1 MVNREIKKP
10 KKTKRENNVLR
21 LGSKGGGGGVGGGG
35 GGVGSAWVESGWGVA
50 AGVGW
55 DGVTGGRGGGACL
68 GSWDMILGTTSAGV
82 LCCVVFSPK
91 KKKRKRNMGLVSF
104 N

>member
-35 GGVGSAWVESGWGVA
+35 GGVGSA
-50 AGVGW
+50 
-55 DGVTGGRGGGACL
+55 
-68 GSWDMILGTTSAGV
+68 
-82 LCCVVFSPK
+82 
-91 KKKRKRNMGLVSF
+91 
-104 N
+104 

>member
-35 GGVGSAWVESGWGVA
+35 GGVGSAWVESGWGGA

-55 DGVTGGRGGGACL
+55 DGVAGGRGGGACL
-68 GSWDMILGTTSAGV
+68 GSWDMSLGTTSACV
-82 LCCVVFSPK
+82 LCCVFPQKEEK
-91 KKKRKRNMGLVSF
+91 KEKYGTSF
-104 N
+104 V